1 MASEPWLAVVGV
13 GEDGPDGLPPAS
25 RAAVEAA
32 EIVFGGPRHLALL
45 GIEAERARPWPVPF
59 DVAPVFAVRGRRT
72 VVLASGD
79 PFWFGA
85 GAVLAER
92 LTPTEWTAL
101 PAPSTFALAAARLGW
116 RLETSRCL
124 GLHAAPFETALP
136 VLHRGARLLCLVA
149 DAAAVAGLSAFL
161 AARGFG
167 PSRLVVLERLGGPR
181 ERIRE
186 TTADAA
192 PLRDV
197 AAPVA
202 VAVEVAGGPGLSAV
216 PGRPDD
222 LFEHDGQ
229 ITRAAVRA
237 ITLAALAPRPGEHLW
252 DLGTGSG
259 SVAIEWCLAGGTAS
273 AVERRPDRA
282 ATARRNAAV
291 LGVGRSLRVVEVNA
305 GDVLDELPAPDAVFV
320 GGGADAALIERIVT
334 RLTAGCRL
342 VVNAVT
348 LETECVLVDAHA
360 RHGGRLVR
368 IDLAEAVP
376 LGRMRGF
383 VPARPIVQWSASL

>member
-1 MASEPWLAVVGV
+1 MASEPWLVVVGV

-25 RAAVEAA
+25 RAAVAAA
-32 EIVFGGPRHLALL
+32 EIVFGGRRHLALL
-45 GIEAERARPWPVPF
+45 GIAADRARPWPVPF
-59 DVAPVFAVRGRRT
+59 DVAPVLAVRGRLT
-72 VVLASGD
+72 AVLASGD

-92 LTPTEWTAL
+92 LDRAEWTAL

-116 RLETSRCL
+116 RLETTRCL
-124 GLHAAPFETALP
+124 GLHATPFETALP

-149 DAAAVAGLSAFL
+149 DAAAVGGLAAFL

-167 PSRLVVLERLGGPR
+167 ASRLVVLERLGGPH
-181 ERIRE
+181 ERVRS
-186 TTADAA
+186 TTADAP
-192 PLRDV
+192 PLPDV

-237 ITLAALAPRPGEHLW
+237 LTLAALAPRPGEHLW

-282 ATARRNAAV
+282 AVARRNADV
-291 LGVGRSLRVVEVNA
+291 LGVGRSVRVVEGST
-305 GDVLDELPAPDAVFV
+305 GDVLDRLPPPDAVFV
-320 GGGADAALIERIVT
+320 GGGADDALIARVVARST
-334 RLTAGCRL
+334 SGCRL

-348 LETECVLVDAHA
+348 LETERLVVDGHA
-360 RHGGRLVR
+360 RHGGRLTR
-368 IDLAEAVP
+368 IDLAEAAP

-383 VPARPIVQWSASL
+383 VPARPIVQWSVTL